1 MPSIATCRAQP
12 NLYLPCLLMI
22 VALSVA
28 DFVVQIV
35 PFLAFVRVQIV
46 PFVVQIVPFLS
57 FVRVQIVPFSTSFFV
72 SYSRCALQNPKTN
85 HRHHGRHQ
93 LSYAIATRIN
103 NTLQLTPFGA
113 LPIAIV
119 GRITPATASK
129 TARSSLLL
137 SEFTGYFYSTLT
149 TLQLRPADDDDL
161 LSPQPMQLIYRRSG
175 HH

>member
-1 MPSIATCRAQP
+1 MQQT
-12 NLYLPCLLMI
+12 
-22 VALSVA
+22 
-28 DFVVQIV
+28 
-35 PFLAFVRVQIV
+35 
-46 PFVVQIVPFLS
+46 
-57 FVRVQIVPFSTSFFV
+57 T
-72 SYSRCALQNPKTN
+72 
-85 HRHHGRHQ
+85 
-93 LSYAIATRIN
+93 IATRIN

-129 TARSSLLL
+129 TAHSSLLL

-161 LSPQPMQLIYRRSG
+161 LSPQSMQLIYRRSG